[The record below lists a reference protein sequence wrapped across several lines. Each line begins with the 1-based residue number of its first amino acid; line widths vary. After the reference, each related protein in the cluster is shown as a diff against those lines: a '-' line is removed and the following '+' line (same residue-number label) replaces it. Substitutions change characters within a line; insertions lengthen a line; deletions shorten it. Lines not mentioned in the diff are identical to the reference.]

1 MLSQKKNGDGRDRYP
16 IVALFDEGRKL
27 EYRKTA
33 MLLTPTFSCRMIVIT
48 KGGGR
53 QDCFGIRPLR
63 SPLFYLIFNSALCIF
78 DKFFD

>member
-1 MLSQKKNGDGRDRYP
+1 
-16 IVALFDEGRKL
+16 
-27 EYRKTA
+27 

-78 DKFFD
+78 DKFSDQFLDLFFIFSIESFFKLLKPSKKIS